1 MGRTGKETKS
11 RGPAA
16 DFRQLAV
23 GTARTEHAPIHIKQ
37 NSMMQNIISKFV
49 HLKGDEE
56 DMVLSGSEMKNAGV
70 SLAPSFGGTGYED
83 GMRLFTDYSSRLYF
97 IEKI

>member
-1 MGRTGKETKS
+1 
-11 RGPAA
+11 
-16 DFRQLAV
+16 
-23 GTARTEHAPIHIKQ
+23 
-37 NSMMQNIISKFV
+37 MMQNIISKFV

-56 DMVLSGSEMKNAGV
+56 DVVLSGSEMKNAGV

-83 GMRLFTDYSSRLYF
+83 GMRLFSDYSSRLYF